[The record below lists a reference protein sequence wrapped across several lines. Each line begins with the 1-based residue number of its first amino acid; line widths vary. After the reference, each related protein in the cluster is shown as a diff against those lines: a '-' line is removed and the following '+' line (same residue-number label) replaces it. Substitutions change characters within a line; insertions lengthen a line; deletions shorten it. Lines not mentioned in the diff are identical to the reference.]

1 VLTRL
6 ENVLKG
12 DDAAPGAYLVSI
24 LCSLSTPLLCN
35 PKLLLSLYAF
45 WKSER
50 NGECLICFV
59 LVPAPILSDAV
70 MEPVIRPA
78 PPQAALNLPASAE
91 TPVDPA
97 SQAASV
103 QAQAMLLA
111 LLSQA
116 SNVPMSAD
124 GQ

>member
-1 VLTRL
+1 MVTRL

-24 LCSLSTPLLCN
+24 PCSLSTPLPFYAIPN
-35 PKLLLSLYAF
+35 YAF
-45 WKSER
+45 ALRFLESER

-59 LVPAPILSDAV
+59 LVPAPLLSDAV

-78 PPQAALNLPASAE
+78 PPQVPASAE
-91 TPVDPA
+91 TPPDPV

-103 QAQAMLLA
+103 QATLLA

-116 SNVPMSAD
+116 SNNVPMSAD

>member
-1 VLTRL
+1 MFA
-6 ENVLKG
+6 KYS
-12 DDAAPGAYLVSI
+12 PF
-24 LCSLSTPLLCN
+24 
-35 PKLLLSLYAF
+35 YAIPNYCF
-45 WKSER
+45 RFTLFGESER

-59 LVPAPILSDAV
+59 LVPAPLLSDAV

-78 PPQAALNLPASAE
+78 PLQANAE
-91 TPVDPA
+91 TPADAA

-103 QAQAMLLA
+103 QATLLA

-116 SNVPMSAD
+116 SNVPVPD

>member
-1 VLTRL
+1 
-6 ENVLKG
+6 
-12 DDAAPGAYLVSI
+12 
-24 LCSLSTPLLCN
+24 
-35 PKLLLSLYAF
+35 
-45 WKSER
+45 
-50 NGECLICFV
+50 
-59 LVPAPILSDAV
+59 

>member
-1 VLTRL
+1 MSD
-6 ENVLKG
+6 N
-12 DDAAPGAYLVSI
+12 
-24 LCSLSTPLLCN
+24 
-35 PKLLLSLYAF
+35 
-45 WKSER
+45 
-50 NGECLICFV
+50 CFV
-59 LVPAPILSDAV
+59 LVPAPLLSDAV

-78 PPQAALNLPASAE
+78 LPQVALNLPASAE
-91 TPVDPA
+91 TTADPA

-103 QAQAMLLA
+103 QATLLA

>member
-1 VLTRL
+1 MFAKYSPFYAIP
-6 ENVLKG
+6 N
-12 DDAAPGAYLVSI
+12 
-24 LCSLSTPLLCN
+24 
-35 PKLLLSLYAF
+35 YAF
-45 WKSER
+45 ALRFLESER

-91 TPVDPA
+91 TPTDPA

-103 QAQAMLLA
+103 QATLLA